1 MAKGYNQ
8 RATLSSLPLSQ
19 STPKMKEYYNLLA
32 QELAENSAPSSY
44 I

>member
-1 MAKGYNQ
+1 MAKSSNQ

-19 STPKMKEYYNLLA
+19 STSKMKEYNSLLA
-32 QELAENSAPSSY
+32 QEVAENSAPFSY